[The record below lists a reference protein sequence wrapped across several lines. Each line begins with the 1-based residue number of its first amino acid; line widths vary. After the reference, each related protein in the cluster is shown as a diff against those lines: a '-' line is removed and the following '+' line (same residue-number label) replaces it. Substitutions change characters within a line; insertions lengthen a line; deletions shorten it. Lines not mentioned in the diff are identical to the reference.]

1 MKKIMI
7 LAVLFTF
14 TIIGVAEAAWQQR
27 GVFNPDLLQSHT
39 WQTTTI
45 ALPAC
50 STTSIILQKA
60 QSPGTAVQLLYNS
73 STNSACQTAI
83 NTYLDQMIQRNPNAG
98 TVDFIR

>member
-1 MKKIMI
+1 MKKIMT

-27 GVFNPDLLQSHT
+27 AIFNPDGLKSHT

-45 ALPAC
+45 TLPAC
-50 STTSIILQKA
+50 STTSVILQKA

-73 STNSACQTAI
+73 STNTACQAAI
-83 NTYLDQMIQRNPNAG
+83 NTYVDQMIQRNPNAG
-98 TVDFIR
+98 AVDFIR